1 MDDGTGA
8 YFNTLAPGPRRVAL
22 ALREAVLRAGPELTE
37 KLSHGYPSWHGRD
50 WVISVIGH
58 SAHCNLQLVLGAE
71 LAAQF
76 PDRIEGS
83 GKSLRHV
90 KVRSEDEIDGELED
104 IIDAAIALDA
114 TSAPRPARAKP
125 RRKG

>member
-1 MDDGTGA
+1 MDAGAGA
-8 YFNTLAPGPRRVAL
+8 YFKSLAAGSRRLAL
-22 ALREAVLRAGPELTE
+22 ALRQALTRAGPDLTE
-37 KLSHGYPSWHGRD
+37 QLTRGYPSWHGRG
-50 WVISVIGH
+50 WIFSVIGH
-58 SAHCNLQLVLGAE
+58 SAHCNLQLARGAE

-90 KVRSEDEIDGELED
+90 KIRSEDDIDGELED

-114 TSAPRPARAKP
+114 ASPPPPPRGNSG
-125 RRKG
+125 RKG